1 MHILSV
7 DKDLMLAC
15 TGTSVGRRRWGA
27 DCVKIIGRR
36 LDELEA
42 AETLEDMRN
51 LRGARCHELI
61 GDRSRT
67 LSVDVKGPFR
77 LIFRP
82 AEDPIPRK
90 PDGGLNWAKVKSIIV
105 LEAVDYH

>member
-1 MHILSV
+1 MHILFV

-15 TGTSVGRRRWGA
+15 TDTSVGRRRWGA
-27 DCVKIIGRR
+27 NCVKIIGRR

-42 AETLEDMRN
+42 AETLY
-51 LRGARCHELI
+51 
-61 GDRSRT
+61 
-67 LSVDVKGPFR
+67 
-77 LIFRP
+77 IFRP

-105 LEAVDYH
+105 LEVVDYH

>member
-1 MHILSV
+1 MRILFV

-15 TGTSVGRRRWGA
+15 TDTSVGRRRWGA
-27 DCVKIIGRR
+27 DCIKIIRRR
-36 LDELEA
+36 LDDLEA
-42 AETLEDMRN
+42 AATLEDMRN

-61 GDRSRT
+61 GDRSGT

-90 PDGGLNWAKVKSIIV
+90 PDDGLNWAKVKSIIV
-105 LEAVDYH
+105 LEVVDYH